1 MERKTNAST
10 QDLEK
15 LRELIKGIDFG
26 MLTTINEEGNL
37 HSRPMSTNGDVEF
50 DGDVWFFAGRDSHKV
65 DEIARDSRVNVSF
78 ADKDHHTYI
87 SLTGRAE
94 TLRDQEQIDRLW
106 KPSHQAWFPEGKDDP
121 NIVLIKVSVEKAEFW
136 TGPSGLV
143 AKTVAMTKALVTRK
157 PPVDMGE
164 NRKLE
169 LAA

>member
-1 MERKTNAST
+1 MENDANAST
-10 QDLEK
+10 QDLDK

-26 MLTTINEEGNL
+26 MLTTLDEDGNL

-50 DGDVWFFAGRDSHKV
+50 DGDVWFFAGHDSHKV
-65 DEIARDSRVNVSF
+65 DEISRDSRVDVSF
-78 ADKDHHTYI
+78 SDTDHHTYI

-94 TLRDQEQIDRLW
+94 VMRDQEQIDRLW
-106 KPSHQAWFPEGKDDP
+106 KPSHQAWFPGGKDDP

-143 AKTVAMTKALVTRK
+143 AQTVALTRALLTRK
-157 PPVDMGE
+157 PPVGMGE
-164 NRKLE
+164 NRKLD